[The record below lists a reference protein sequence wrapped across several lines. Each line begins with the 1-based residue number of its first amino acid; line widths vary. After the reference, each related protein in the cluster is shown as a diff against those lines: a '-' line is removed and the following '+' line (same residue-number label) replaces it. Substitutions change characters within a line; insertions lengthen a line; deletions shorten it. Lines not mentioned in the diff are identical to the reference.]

1 MPQQPLTTSTISRT
15 GCFDGVSEIPSTQ
28 PWSQR
33 PLHSSI
39 DDETSAGFEGYHIK
53 VTGGPVEMALSTS
66 TSLYEETPQEKIC
79 RIACLLSI
87 QYLPPQ
93 ALPELLESI
102 VQMFEFYSE
111 NGANKA
117 PRLTQPVRIKPK
129 ISPKI
134 VHPTFSLD
142 DE

>member
-1 MPQQPLTTSTISRT
+1 
-15 GCFDGVSEIPSTQ
+15 
-28 PWSQR
+28 
-33 PLHSSI
+33 
-39 DDETSAGFEGYHIK
+39 
-53 VTGGPVEMALSTS
+53 MALSTS
-66 TSLYEETPQEKIC
+66 TSLYEETPEEKIC

-111 NGANKA
+111 NGVNNA
-117 PRLTQPVRIKPK
+117 PRLTHSEGIKPK
-129 ISPKI
+129 ISSKV